1 MNLNQPH
8 PIQQEHTA
16 VTDQREPAT
25 VADGTGREWH
35 KLKKKLENRKEVKS
49 MNFLC
54 KAQAYLNSVVS
65 TVSSL
70 AGIAM
75 SNELRDNIDA
85 QYKVIRMVMEWEQ
98 TTAEFITVMELDVEL
113 PQSVKIS
120 KQKFA
125 NINER
130 LIKHLEKIQLQGYHF
145 EDLITTLKLENDTLK
160 EERNFL

>member
-1 MNLNQPH
+1 
-8 PIQQEHTA
+8 
-16 VTDQREPAT
+16 
-25 VADGTGREWH
+25 
-35 KLKKKLENRKEVKS
+35 

-54 KAQAYLNSVVS
+54 KAQAYLNSVIS

-70 AGIAM
+70 AGVAM

-98 TTAEFITVMELDVEL
+98 TTAEFITVMELDAEL

-130 LIKHLEKIQLQGYHF
+130 LIKHLEKIQLQGYNM
-145 EDLITTLKLENDTLK
+145 EQIITTLKLENTTLK
-160 EERNFL
+160 EEIHFL

>member
-16 VTDQREPAT
+16 VTNQREPAT
-25 VADGTGREWH
+25 VADGTEREWH

-75 SNELRDNIDA
+75 SNELCDNIDA

-98 TTAEFITVMELDVEL
+98 TTAEFITVMELDAEL

-130 LIKHLEKIQLQGYHF
+130 LIKHLEKIQLQGYNM
-145 EDLITTLKLENDTLK
+145 EQIITTLKLENTTLK
-160 EERNFL
+160 EEIHFL